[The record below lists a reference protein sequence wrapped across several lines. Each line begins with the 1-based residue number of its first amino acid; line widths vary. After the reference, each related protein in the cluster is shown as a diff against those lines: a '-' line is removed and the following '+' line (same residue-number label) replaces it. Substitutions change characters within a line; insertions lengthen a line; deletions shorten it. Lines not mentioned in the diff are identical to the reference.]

1 MGNEGPEQVSRRLER
16 CLRTGDVEEL
26 RDLYEPGA
34 VFADYD
40 GIVEGWDAIRAV
52 HQGFIAAGLELNL
65 ADSIVLEAGNIALV
79 HWTWS
84 VQHSDGST
92 VEGASAEVLRR
103 QTDGSWKFI
112 IDNSDG
118 AALVGLL

>member
-1 MGNEGPEQVSRRLER
+1 
-16 CLRTGDVEEL
+16 GDVEEL

>member
-16 CLRTGDVEEL
+16 CLRAGDVEAL

-34 VFADYD
+34 IFADYD
-40 GIVEGWDAIRAV
+40 GTAEGWDAIRAV
-52 HQGFIAAGLELNL
+52 HQGFIAGGLALTL
-65 ADSIVLEAGNIALV
+65 VDSLVLEAGNIALV

-92 VEGASAEVLRR
+92 VEGVSAEVLRR